1 MKYVITE
8 ESKKAAKWCLMKLM
22 GTVPAQVINVMKQAL
37 DALCVPEP
45 KTMEHV
51 CPTCKHI
58 FPHWYSH
65 KCQKTEA

>member
-37 DALCVPEP
+37 DALC
-45 KTMEHV
+45 
-51 CPTCKHI
+51 PTCKHI